1 MCGQRGHFH
10 AVVVTL
16 FLPVSPGGSSLA
28 GRSTEG
34 FSAATGLLW
43 VGAPVWG
50 TTHIYKQDPSS
61 MSLNFLDVLRE
72 GRDI

>member
-34 FSAATGLLW
+34 FSAATGLPW

-72 GRDI
+72 DRDI